1 MQIRE
6 EKEQSVEVILTAH
19 EAAQIARDILANPK
33 TAGPGA
39 VALAELLQ
47 KEGFTAAKTQA
58 PTIMS
63 GRRRMI
69 WSKTSSAHM
78 RRCPP
83 IQNIAPQAEPGRG
96 VVRR

>member
-47 KEGFTAAKTQA
+47 KEGFTAAQTQA
-58 PTIMS
+58 PD
-63 GRRRMI
+63 RYE
-69 WSKTSSAHM
+69 WKTPDDM
-78 RRCPP
+78 E
-83 IQNIAPQAEPGRG
+83 QD
-96 VVRR
+96 V